1 MFTLS
6 LWPQLSPCI
15 SLHRFASVC
24 PGLFGW
30 GRVWVVRAEGVGEAS
45 DSDCKT
51 LVNKGV
57 QDGGKDWQTYLLLLP
72 VVSESESPSLL

>member
-1 MFTLS
+1 M
-6 LWPQLSPCI
+6 
-15 SLHRFASVC
+15 
-24 PGLFGW
+24 
-30 GRVWVVRAEGVGEAS
+30 VRAEGVGEAS